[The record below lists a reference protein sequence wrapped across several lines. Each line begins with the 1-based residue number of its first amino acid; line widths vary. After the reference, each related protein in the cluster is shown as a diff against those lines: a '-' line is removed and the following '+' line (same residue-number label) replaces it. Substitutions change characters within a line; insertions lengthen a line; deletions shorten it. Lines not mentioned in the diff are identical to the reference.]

1 MAIKGHL
8 GKNLL
13 GQSSTWAKVSLG
25 NGLLGQCSPWAKGV
39 WAKGAWAKGAW
50 AKGAW
55 AKVAAPENLLLLD
68 LYNFTAVSCKVTS
81 HRKFS
86 AN

>member
-1 MAIKGHL
+1 L

-25 NGLLGQCSPWAKGV
+25 NGLLGQCSPWAKGS
-39 WAKGAWAKGAW
+39 WAKGAW

-55 AKVAAPENLLLLD
+55 AKVAAPVAYDNWW
-68 LYNFTAVSCKVTS
+68 NFQHEQV
-81 HRKFS
+81 
-86 AN
+86 